1 MRPALTDHPGV
12 SRIPLAEDDAGTDLL
27 PDADPRAAALL
38 ARITAVV
45 EASAPESRLD
55 CQGLDLRGLRLGR
68 SAAGL
73 PPGTGATPAWWDG
86 EQDGLRLLG
95 ADLRDAV
102 LEETVLSGAN
112 LAGACLSGALARSA
126 RFDGAILEEADL
138 GGADLSGAHFTA
150 IAGGEAN
157 FDEAMLEDARF
168 GQASMRFA
176 KLRRT
181 LLDGADFTGTDLWG
195 ADLTGADADYTV
207 FRGARLDEAKLGNVN
222 LTYADFEGAS
232 LKKADLTGSRL
243 RGANFTGVKL
253 DGATLDGADFS
264 ETSLVRLNLSTCS
277 LRHVRFAG
285 AWLNGTRMHA
295 TQLGGAVGEEITRE
309 YKAAQASYLALEQN
323 FKSIG
328 AHDEASWAYKRG
340 RRMGRLQAGSEA
352 RAAWAARNG
361 RDLVRHGYQWSAD
374 RFVEWLCDYGES
386 LSRIARAFIF
396 VIGLFAA
403 FYGLAGGLVR
413 EGGDGSPTYN
423 VLDLVSYS
431 ALNMMTANPPEI
443 GIKPIGRV
451 TNLLVGIE
459 GAVGIILMGL
469 FGFILGNRLRR

>member
-1 MRPALTDHPGV
+1 MTEQSGAA
-12 SRIPLAEDDAGTDLL
+12 RIPIAPADRGPDDQA
-27 PDADPRAAALL
+27 DADPRVTALL
-38 ARITAVV
+38 ARI
-45 EASAPESRLD
+45 ASFADAPTPNGDRFD
-55 CQGLDLRGLRLGR
+55 CRGIDLRGLGLGR
-68 SAAGL
+68 SLDPGRAGS
-73 PPGTGATPAWWDG
+73 GVMPAWWD
-86 EQDGLRLLG
+86 EQQNGLRL
-95 ADLRDAV
+95 ANVDLHEAT
-102 LEETVLSGAN
+102 LEETDLGGAN
-112 LAGACLSGALARSA
+112 LTGANLSGALGRSA
-126 RFDGAILEEADL
+126 RFDGAVLEEADL

-150 IAGGEAN
+150 MAGGEAN

-176 KLRRT
+176 KLRRA
-181 LLDGADFTGTDLWG
+181 LLDGADFAGADLWG

-207 FRGARLDEAKLGNVN
+207 FRGTRLDEAKLGNVN

-232 LKKADLTGSRL
+232 LKKANLAGSRL
-243 RGANFTGVKL
+243 QGANFTGVKL
-253 DGATLDGADFS
+253 DGAILDGADFS

-285 AWLNGTRMHA
+285 AWLNGTRMRA
-295 TQLGGAVGEEITRE
+295 EQLGGAVGEEIAGE

-328 AHDEASWAYKRG
+328 AQDEASWAYKRG
-340 RRMGRLQAGSEA
+340 RRMGRFHAGTEA
-352 RAAWAARNG
+352 RAAWRSRSG
-361 RDLVRHGYQWSAD
+361 RDLARHGYQWVAD

-386 LSRIARAFIF
+386 LSRIARAFVL
-396 VIGLFAA
+396 VIGLFAVL
-403 FYGLAGGLVR
+403 YGVAGGLIR

-443 GIKPIGRV
+443 GIKPIGRF

-459 GAVGIILMGL
+459 GAAGIILMGL